1 MMRGPRVALVVAALA
16 AAASPAFGDSK
27 APSERDRQIASDL
40 VKKAIARSQA
50 GDHAA
55 AIKIYLQAYTLV
67 PNSLLLSNIGAE
79 FQQDGL
85 YKEALDYF
93 CKYLEQDPAGTNA
106 PYARS
111 QAKILQRQLG
121 RKRSD
126 GGDVCVIAKTDEP
139 ASDPPVR
146 QAAADRS
153 ERADRPERDDG
164 RGEHTERTEQDD
176 KRAVKRDKPARERT
190 AQLGRGDD
198 VAGSEPVDAPP
209 ARSGGSPAL
218 MWTGIAVGGAGAIAA
233 GYGIWA
239 GIQAK
244 RISDQISSHDPSK
257 PWPGNIRELQDSGES
272 YNRQQVIGLIASGA
286 LVTTGVVLFVLSRP
300 DAPEHSD
307 KAVSVVPTTNGFA
320 VFGRF

>member
-1 MMRGPRVALVVAALA
+1 MMRGSRIATLVALLTAASAAPALA
-16 AAASPAFGDSK
+16 DNKP
-27 APSERDRQIASDL
+27 PSERDRQVASDL

-50 GDHAA
+50 GDHGA

-121 RKRSD
+121 HKRSD
-126 GGDVCVIAKTDEP
+126 GGDVCALGKTDEP
-139 ASDPPVR
+139 AGDPPAR
-146 QAAADRS
+146 PAAADRS
-153 ERADRPERDDG
+153 ERDDARSDRAERDDK
-164 RGEHTERTEQDD
+164 RPD
-176 KRAVKRDKPARERT
+176 KRDRPTRERT
-190 AQLGRGDD
+190 AQRGRGDD
-198 VAGSEPVDAPP
+198 VPGSEPSDVPP
-209 ARSGGSPAL
+209 APSGANRSL
-218 MWTGIAVGGAGAIAA
+218 MYTGIAAGAAGVAA
-233 GYGIWA
+233 GIYGVYA
-239 GIQAK
+239 GVKGKQ
-244 RISDQISSHDPSK
+244 ISDQISSHDPST
-257 PWPGNIRELQDSGES
+257 PWPGNIRELQKAGED
-272 YNRQQVIGLIASGA
+272 YNRNEVISLVLSGA

-300 DAPEHSD
+300 DAPEHTD
-307 KAVSVVPTTNGFA
+307 KPVIGVVPTTNGLA

>member
-1 MMRGPRVALVVAALA
+1 VAALTA
-16 AAASPAFGDSK
+16 AAALPALADNK
-27 APSERDRQIASDL
+27 PPSERDRQLASDL

-126 GGDVCVIAKTDEP
+126 GGDVCAAGKTDDP
-139 ASDPPVR
+139 SGDPP
-146 QAAADRS
+146 ARS
-153 ERADRPERDDG
+153 ERPAAGDRDADR
-164 RGEHTERTEQDD
+164 DD
-176 KRAVKRDKPARERT
+176 KRDADRDDKRPDKRDKPRERT
-190 AQLGRGDD
+190 AQRGRGDD
-198 VAGSEPVDAPP
+198 GSGGEPVDAPP
-209 ARSGGSPAL
+209 AAPSGNPTL
-218 MWTGIAVGGAGAIAA
+218 MYTGIAAGVAGLAA
-233 GYGIWA
+233 GFYGIYA
-239 GIQAK
+239 GVQGK
-244 RISDQISSHDPSK
+244 QISDQISSHDPTT
-257 PWPGNIRELQDSGES
+257 PWPGNIRDLQNRGDA
-272 YNRQQVIGLIASGA
+272 YNRLQVISFIGSGV

-300 DAPEHSD
+300 DAPERTD
-307 KAVSVVPTTNGFA
+307 KPTVSVAPTTNGLA

>member
-1 MMRGPRVALVVAALA
+1 MMRGSRIATLVALLTA
-16 AAASPAFGDSK
+16 AAAAPALADNK
-27 APSERDRQIASDL
+27 PPSERDRQLASDL

-121 RKRSD
+121 HKRSD
-126 GGDVCVIAKTDEP
+126 GGDVCALGKTDEP
-139 ASDPPVR
+139 AGDPPAR
-146 QAAADRS
+146 AERPAAGDRDTDRGAD
-153 ERADRPERDDG
+153 
-164 RGEHTERTEQDD
+164 HDD
-176 KRAVKRDKPARERT
+176 KRPEKRDKPRERT
-190 AQLGRGDD
+190 AQRGHGDD
-198 VAGSEPVDAPP
+198 AAGGEPIDAPAP
-209 ARSGGSPAL
+209 PVSRGNPTL
-218 MWTGIAVGGAGAIAA
+218 MYTGIAAGVAGLAA
-233 GYGIWA
+233 GFYGVYA
-239 GIQAK
+239 GIQGK
-244 RISDQISSHDPSK
+244 QISDQISSHDPST
-257 PWPGNIRELQDSGES
+257 PWPGNIRELQKRGED
-272 YNRQQVIGLIASGA
+272 YNRNEVISLVASGA

-300 DAPEHSD
+300 DAPEHTD
-307 KAVSVVPTTNGFA
+307 KPVVGVAPTTNGLA

>member
-1 MMRGPRVALVVAALA
+1 MMRGSRIALVVAALA
-16 AAASPAFGDSK
+16 AAASPTLADSK
-27 APSERDRQIASDL
+27 PPSERDRQIASDL

-126 GGDVCVIAKTDEP
+126 GGDVCAVARTDEP

-153 ERADRPERDDG
+153 ERADRPDRDDG
-164 RGEHTERTEQDD
+164 HADRTEPDD
-176 KRAVKRDKPARERT
+176 KRPARRDKPARERT
-190 AQLGRGDD
+190 AQRGRGDD
-198 VAGSEPVDAPP
+198 AAGNELSDTPQV
-209 ARSGGSPAL
+209 RSSGSPTL
-218 MWTGIAVGGAGAIAA
+218 MWGGVAAGVVGVGAGI
-233 GYGIWA
+233 YGIWA
-239 GIQAK
+239 GVKGKQ
-244 RISDQISSHDPSK
+244 ISDQISSHDPTQ
-257 PWPGNIRELQDSGES
+257 PWPANIRELQKSGED
-272 YNRQQVIGLIASGA
+272 YNRNQVIGLIAGGA
-286 LVTTGVVLFVLSRP
+286 LVTTGVVLFVLSRS
-300 DAPEHSD
+300 DAPDHTD
-307 KAVSVVPTTNGFA
+307 KVVRVVPTTNGFT